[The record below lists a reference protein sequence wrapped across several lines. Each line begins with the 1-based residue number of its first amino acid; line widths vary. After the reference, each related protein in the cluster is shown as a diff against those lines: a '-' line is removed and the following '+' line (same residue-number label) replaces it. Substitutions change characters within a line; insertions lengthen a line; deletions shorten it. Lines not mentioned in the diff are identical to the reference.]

1 MSSAPRTLPT
11 AEQRTP
17 GTFLV
22 SRSVDMCH
30 GRHLPVHC
38 CRRIQ
43 GYHLQYVCIINVMIC
58 DAQKH
63 VLDPKASHGAKEH
76 ARDVLDDY
84 KKQGDLNDPDF
95 VPEI

>member
-1 MSSAPRTLPT
+1 
-11 AEQRTP
+11 
-17 GTFLV
+17 
-22 SRSVDMCH
+22 
-30 GRHLPVHC
+30 
-38 CRRIQ
+38 
-43 GYHLQYVCIINVMIC
+43 MIC